1 MIIYL
6 VYKSPLWKNLESKS
20 RKLRIFILGTVIY
33 IALHSFINSK
43 FVENNEFIEKNKKY
57 LYYLFGLDMMLSG
70 SIMYFG
76 KSSDKST
83 DKKLINDTMKLIKP
97 KKINLQKQIQMDQQ
111 RENVVVQPNNQPVVK
126 PNMQPPQMKPNMQP
140 PQMKPHVQ
148 QQQQQQQQQQVK
160 SNTQMPNKTSNELK
174 VPLYNSKKV
183 DDTKESE
190 IKDIDIPIYVS
201 KGNAVNLIHENEKK
215 DDVSVDSNI
224 DIPVYSH

>member
-20 RKLRIFILGTVIY
+20 RKLRIFILGTIIY

-76 KSSDKST
+76 KSA

-126 PNMQPPQMKPNMQP
+126 PNMQPPQMKPNMQS
-140 PQMKPHVQ
+140 PQMKPPVQ
-148 QQQQQQQQQQVK
+148 QQQQQQAK
-160 SNTQMPNKTSNELK
+160 SNAQMPNKTSNELK

>member
-140 PQMKPHVQ
+140 PQMKPPV
-148 QQQQQQQQQQVK
+148 QQQQQQQVK